1 MSTVA
6 IPVKAAP
13 SPALQPLRVMHVLNY
28 VRRGGTEFG
37 ILKLMDGHDK
47 KQFEHL
53 LCTTR
58 QYDQDFV
65 DAYALRDRLYIAA
78 GKNQG
83 LQFPFLRLKKI
94 FEACRP
100 HIVHTRNWGALE
112 AVPAARLAGV
122 PVIIHS
128 EHGYETHNMDGLP
141 IRQRVF
147 RRFAYS
153 MVDTVFTVTR
163 ELRDYHARQAW
174 LSPERISVIP
184 NGVDSQRFSPSASA
198 RCQIRAEL
206 GISPDTLVLGTV
218 GRMVPIKDYGTL
230 LASADALAQRGLD
243 VHVLL
248 VGKGPE
254 LPALQARAASLPSL
268 ARKVSFLGAS
278 DRVHDLLNAMD
289 IFVLTSLSEGMSNTL
304 LEAMSTGLPVLATRA
319 GGNPEVIGDANS
331 RWLFSPRDVR
341 GLADL
346 VERLAH
352 DAAARALHGEKA
364 RNHILEEFSLE
375 RMWQRYSDLYTQ
387 AVARRRPAASSLR
400 IHSSRQSP
408 A

>member
-6 IPVKAAP
+6 IPVKAPTSA
-13 SPALQPLRVMHVLNY
+13 ALQPLRVMHVLNY

-37 ILKLMDGHDK
+37 ILKLMDGLDK
-47 KQFEHL
+47 TQFQHF

-65 DAYALRDRLYIAA
+65 DAYALGDRLYSAA

-83 LQFPFLRLKKI
+83 LQFPLLRLKKI
-94 FEACRP
+94 FQICRP

-122 PVIIHS
+122 PVVIHS

-141 IRQRVF
+141 LRQRAF
-147 RRFAYS
+147 RRFVYS
-153 MVDTVFTVTR
+153 MADTVFTVTR

-174 LSPERISVIP
+174 LSPERIAVIP

-198 RCQIRAEL
+198 RAQIRAEL
-206 GISPDTLVLGTV
+206 GIAPATLVLGTV

-230 LASADALAQRGLD
+230 LDSADALAQRGLD
-243 VHVLL
+243 VHLLL

-254 LPALQARAASLPSL
+254 LPALQARAAALPSL
-268 ARKVSFLGAS
+268 AGKITFLGAS
-278 DRVHDLLNAMD
+278 DSVPDLLNAMD

-304 LEAMSTGLPVLATRA
+304 LEAMATGLPVLATRS
-319 GGNPEVIGDANS
+319 GGNPEVIGEGNVN
-331 RWLFSPRDVR
+331 WLFSPRDVR

-346 VERLAH
+346 VERLARN
-352 DAAARALHGEKA
+352 AAARASQGEQA
-364 RNHILEEFSLE
+364 RNRILEEFSLQ
-375 RMWQRYSDLYTQ
+375 RMWQRYADLYTQ
-387 AVARRRPAASSLR
+387 AIARRRQAPSSLH